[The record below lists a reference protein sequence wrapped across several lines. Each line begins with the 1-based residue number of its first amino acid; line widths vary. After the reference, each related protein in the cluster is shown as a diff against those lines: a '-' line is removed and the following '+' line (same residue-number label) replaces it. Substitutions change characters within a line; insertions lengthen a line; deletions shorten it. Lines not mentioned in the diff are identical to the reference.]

1 MTFNLLMKVV
11 HLCDIRLELC
21 NFFCFPLPTVSLADK
36 YIDVYFLFQG
46 YITAGSPQAA
56 LGVHD
61 EILRHGLNPDRLSY
75 NTLIFACIKNENLE
89 KAMLLYE
96 QMKVA
101 CSV

>member
-1 MTFNLLMKVV
+1 MIF
-11 HLCDIRLELC
+11 CGIYAG
-21 NFFCFPLPTVSLADK
+21 FFISPPPTVSLADK
-36 YIDVYFLFQG
+36 YIEMHFLFQG

-89 KAMLLYE
+89 KAMQLYE

-101 CSV
+101 CKWLKG